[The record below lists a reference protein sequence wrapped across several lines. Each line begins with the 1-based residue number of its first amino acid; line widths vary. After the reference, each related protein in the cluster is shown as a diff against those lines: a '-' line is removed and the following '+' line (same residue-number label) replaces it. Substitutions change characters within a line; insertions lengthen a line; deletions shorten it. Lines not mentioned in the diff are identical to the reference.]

1 MTMAHHVVPQK
12 IYFLVFATLLCL
24 TLITVDVAFYNF
36 GWLNLYIALGI
47 ATTKATV
54 IVLYFMHVKYSPRLV
69 WLFAVSGIFWL
80 IILFALMFGDYL
92 TRF

>member
-1 MTMAHHVVPQK
+1 MSHHVVPQK
-12 IYFLVFATLLCL
+12 VYLLVFAALLCL

-36 GWLNLYIALGI
+36 GLLNLYIALAI

-54 IVLYFMHVKYSPRLV
+54 IVLYFMHVKYSSRLI
-69 WLFAVSGIFWL
+69 WIFAIAGLFWL
-80 IILFALMFGDYL
+80 VILFALTFGDYL

>member
-1 MTMAHHVVPQK
+1 MGHHVVPQK
-12 IYFLVFATLLCL
+12 IYLLVFATLLCL

-36 GWLNLYIALGI
+36 GWLNLYLALGI

-54 IVLYFMHVKYSPRLV
+54 IVLYFMHVKFSPRLIWV
-69 WLFAVSGIFWL
+69 FALAGIFWL
-80 IILFALMFGDYL
+80 IILFALTFSDYL

>member
-1 MTMAHHVVPQK
+1 MSHHVVPQK

-36 GWLNLYIALGI
+36 GWLNMYIALAI
-47 ATTKATV
+47 ATIKATV
-54 IVLYFMHVKYSPRLV
+54 IVLYFMHVKFSSRLV
-69 WLFAVSGIFWL
+69 WIFAVAGLFWL
-80 IILFALMFGDYL
+80 VILFTLTFGDYL